1 MSMFDEFLRNCRM
14 EDEIKPSE
22 ERVNKNISAVMSL
35 IETKDTEESDMTKR
49 KIRLKPLIIAA
60 TIAII
65 SGVLLLSTSAVIQ
78 TTTISFFMGGE
89 EHDGVYSDY
98 VDSKGIRHISFNA
111 VLPIDE
117 HNFAIIYDVD
127 APYGENVRVITDET
141 DPDFMNKVRMLF
153 EAKVKYWE
161 SKMPSNITDDNVH
174 VYEVEGIDPDYP
186 EPEDF
191 GLIFK
196 DSEVCHYNLSD
207 GRAYAD
213 GNLGEK
219 FMHTGAAMEKP
230 SGFHAECTDIDYE
243 NGTKTLKQTF
253 YYYVGKE

>member
-1 MSMFDEFLRNCRM
+1 MFDEFLRNCQP
-14 EDEIKPSE
+14 EDEITPSK
-22 ERVNKNISAVMSL
+22 ERVEKNISAVMSL
-35 IETKDTEESDMTKR
+35 IETNDAEENDMTKR

-60 TIAII
+60 VIAII

-78 TTTISFFMGGE
+78 TTTISFFMSGE

-111 VLPIDE
+111 VLPLDE

-153 EAKVKYWE
+153 EAKVKYWDGIE
-161 SKMPSNITDDNVH
+161 VSTITSDDVYI
-174 VYEVEGIDPDYP
+174 YEVEGEDPNYP

-196 DSEVCHYNLSD
+196 DSELCHYNLSD
-207 GRAYAD
+207 GRGYAD
-213 GNLGEK
+213 GNLGER
-219 FMHTGAAMEKP
+219 FMHTGAALGKP
-230 SGFHAECTDIDYE
+230 SGFHAECTNIDYE